1 MDGLSLRAAGCSR
14 GQRFLDPEKGVS
26 MGQQDAIHILG
37 TRTDALGKVRAVAY
51 SDPGDSGIR
60 DVVDVPKHQRSY

>member
-1 MDGLSLRAAGCSR
+1 
-14 GQRFLDPEKGVS
+14 

-37 TRTDALGKVRAVAY
+37 AGTDVLGKVRAVAY
-51 SDPGDSGIR
+51 SDPGDSRVR